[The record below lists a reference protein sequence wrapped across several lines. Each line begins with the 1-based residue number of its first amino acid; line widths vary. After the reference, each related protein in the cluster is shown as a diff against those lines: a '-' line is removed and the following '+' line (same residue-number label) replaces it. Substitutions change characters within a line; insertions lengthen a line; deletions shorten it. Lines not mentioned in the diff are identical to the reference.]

1 MLYMYEESVMK
12 IVFVCTG
19 NTCRSPM
26 AEALMVARAG
36 AGNVDIEVDSCGTS
50 VYERERIN
58 PKAVQA
64 LCSIGISGFEHLSRQ
79 LDKND
84 IQSADIV
91 LTMTQQQKFC
101 ITKVYSEYKYKIFTI
116 SEYTRDSKDDVTD
129 PYGKSQIF
137 YNFCVKELE
146 TLVDE
151 LYEIVREQME
161 QI

>member
-1 MLYMYEESVMK
+1 MK

-36 AGNVDIEVDSCGTS
+36 AGNLDVVADSCGIS
-50 VYERERIN
+50 VYESEDIN

-64 LCSIGISGFEHLSRQ
+64 LSTVGISGFEHKSRQ
-79 LDKND
+79 LEKAD

-91 LTMTQQQKFC
+91 LTMTQQQKFS
-101 ITKVYSEYKYKIFTI
+101 ITKVYSEYKYKVFTI

-146 TLVDE
+146 SLVDE
-151 LYEIVREQME
+151 LCEIVKEQME

>member
-1 MLYMYEESVMK
+1 MK

-36 AGNVDIEVDSCGTS
+36 AGNLDIEVDSCGTS
-50 VYERERIN
+50 VYESEDIN
-58 PKAVQA
+58 SKAVQA
-64 LCSIGISGFEHLSRQ
+64 LYSIGISGFEHRSRQ

-91 LTMTQQQKFC
+91 LTMTQQQKFS

-116 SEYTRDSKDDVTD
+116 CEYTRDSKDDVTD

-137 YNFCVKELE
+137 YNFCVKELQ

-151 LYEIVREQME
+151 LYEIVKEQME